1 MGSSQSKPLAPVVTE
16 KLAERLEALDVEEN
30 NEKDYVCIHGQ
41 SCRLEPVFQASKYI
55 INMESQPSHTPRP
68 SPSMLQNHGRSN

>member
-41 SCRLEPVFQASKYI
+41 SCRWKPLFRAFGYI
-55 INMESQPSHTPRP
+55 IDMNFQPFHTPRP